1 MPTKH
6 SYENVLETF
15 KKYNCELLYDKDEFS
30 KVYIN
35 ADSKLEIIAS
45 CGHKF
50 TISYHF
56 FNRNKN
62 NIICQNCRYN
72 KLSEKMKLYYSK
84 EKLISLHLE
93 SDSVKF
99 LTNLIFEHFEVKK
112 TFEGCKADI
121 GIKPK
126 NIFEDKWIGIQIKST
141 IKKTDVKNHIGYNFS
156 ISKEYDNMITI
167 CIAYEDKKIWI
178 FENNDI
184 KHIRSGLTIRNN
196 SKYSKFEVCK
206 ENLINILLHK
216 YTILTKFTFKE
227 LDLPICD
234 KVKLEYEYKTL
245 RENKLTFINFINN
258 DIQGLVYD
266 FKIGNKKIQEKVSSI
281 KNNNREE
288 YIFNLHKI
296 CGIKNKNKKRTRQNY
311 KIGDCDIYWFHCKN
325 STNFYVVPENI
336 LIEKG
341 YVGNADGK
349 PKTLTISKTNKN
361 TFWTK
366 EYLFNYD
373 YLDKEKLCK
382 ILL

>member
-6 SYENVLETF
+6 SYENVLEMF
-15 KKYNCELLYDKDEFS
+15 KKYNCNLLCDKDEFS
-30 KVYIN
+30 KDYIN

-45 CGHKF
+45 CGHTF

-84 EKLISLHLE
+84 EKLMSLHLE

-99 LTNLIFEHFEVKK
+99 LTNLISENFEVKK

-141 IKKTDVKNHIGYNFS
+141 LKKTDVKNHIGYNFS

-206 ENLINILLHK
+206 ENLINVLLHK
-216 YTILTKFTFKE
+216 YTLLTKFTFKE

-288 YIFNLHKI
+288 YIFNLHKMNGRI
-296 CGIKNKNKKRTRQNY
+296 NGKRKRHTY
-311 KIGDCDIYWFHCKN
+311 EIGDCDFYWLNCKN
-325 STNFYVVPENI
+325 TSNFYVIPENI
-336 LIEKG
+336 LIEKN
-341 YVGNADGK
+341 YIGNSDGK
-349 PKTLTISKTNKN
+349 LKSLTISKTNKN

>member
-1 MPTKH
+1 MPIKH

-15 KKYNCELLYDKDEFS
+15 KNYNCKLLHNKDEFNNI
-30 KVYIN
+30 YIN
-35 ADSKLEIIAS
+35 ADSKLQITAS
-45 CGHKF
+45 CGH
-50 TISYHF
+50 TYSISYHRF
-56 FNRNKN
+56 TRKKD
-62 NIICQNCRYN
+62 NIICLNCNYIN
-72 KLSEKMKLYYSK
+72 LSEKMNLYYSK

-126 NIFEDKWIGIQIKST
+126 NICEDKWIGIQIKST
-141 IKKTDVKNHIGYNFS
+141 LKKTDVKNHIGYNFS

-234 KVKLEYEYKTL
+234 KVKLEYEYKIL

-325 STNFYVVPENI
+325 TTIFYVIPENI
-336 LIEKG
+336 LIEKN
-341 YVGNADGK
+341 YIGNIDGK
-349 PKTLTISKTNKN
+349 PKTLTISKTNKK
-361 TFWTK
+361 TFWIK

>member
-1 MPTKH
+1 
-6 SYENVLETF
+6 
-15 KKYNCELLYDKDEFS
+15 
-30 KVYIN
+30 
-35 ADSKLEIIAS
+35 
-45 CGHKF
+45 
-50 TISYHF
+50 
-56 FNRNKN
+56 
-62 NIICQNCRYN
+62 
-72 KLSEKMKLYYSK
+72 
-84 EKLISLHLE
+84 
-93 SDSVKF
+93 
-99 LTNLIFEHFEVKK
+99 
-112 TFEGCKADI
+112 
-121 GIKPK
+121 
-126 NIFEDKWIGIQIKST
+126 
-141 IKKTDVKNHIGYNFS
+141 
-156 ISKEYDNMITI
+156 MITI

-184 KHIRSGLTIRNN
+184 KHIRTGLTIRNN

-206 ENLINILLHK
+206 EKLINILLYK
-216 YTILTKFTFKE
+216 YTLLTKFTFKE

-281 KNNNREE
+281 KNINIES
-288 YIFNLHKI
+288 YTFNLHKI
-296 CGIKNKNKKRTRQNY
+296 CGKKNKNKKRTRQNY
-311 KIGDCDIYWFHCKN
+311 KIGDSDIYWFHCKN
-325 STNFYVVPENI
+325 TTNFYVVPENI

-341 YVGNADGK
+341 YVGNADEK
-349 PKTLTISKTNKN
+349 LKTLTISKTNKN